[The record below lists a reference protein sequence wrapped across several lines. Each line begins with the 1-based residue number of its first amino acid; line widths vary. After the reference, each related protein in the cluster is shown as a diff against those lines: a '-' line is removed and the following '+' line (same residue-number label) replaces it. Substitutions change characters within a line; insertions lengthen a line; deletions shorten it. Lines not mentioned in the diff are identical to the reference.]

1 MRELEVANSGLDPRP
16 GGRFV
21 AGVLDTGGIVI
32 PSTASAKGSWYT
44 SVELAVSSSDLEG
57 A

>member
-1 MRELEVANSGLDPRP
+1 MANSGLDPRP
-16 GGRFV
+16 GGKFV